1 MCRMKTMF
9 KSFALIAIAALSLA
23 ACSKNEAPI
32 NDENEMITLKFN
44 IKNADDAIT
53 RALLGTDTQGNRF
66 LNWENGDQIGSFAE
80 GTFGSNTTS
89 NNNAGTV
96 DVSGDDFTLNIQTF
110 SAGSVTKIYS
120 YFPFS
125 SAAGKEK
132 TAAVV
137 SIPTTQYITTDG
149 FDADAMP
156 MAGTPISVD
165 LATAANTNTP
175 CGTITFSNLGSII
188 NFKIYSSE
196 DTDETLTSVKYVA
209 SSGKL
214 GGSYT
219 IDLTAI
225 DATDESTLVLGGNG
239 SEAEITTIHQGN
251 PTIGTGKSNAID
263 VYMVVAPGTYSGT
276 QVVVT
281 TSTKTYTLNASGE
294 KTYVRSHV
302 KPMYVD
308 IKKGAEGDLPQ
319 EETWVKVTSAS
330 DFTAGTYYILNWDEK
345 KYLPNVEAGSAPS
358 AKDFMGTVT
367 DDMKWEASV
376 SNGGLIF
383 KNPESEL
390 YLWGRDDNNNGV
402 RVKKDAPSETS
413 AKIWKF
419 TPNTAFGVVA
429 SVGSTRYLATYNN
442 NGTHQDWRN
451 YQITSIGDGT
461 NTNSQGNVVAS
472 VNNFPAV
479 FYKLQAGDVPQ
490 KETPELAF
498 NNPTT
503 TVNVEE
509 TVTNIATINPSTLE
523 VTYSSSDE
531 DVATVTSAG
540 VVTGVA
546 AGTATITAAFAGNEE
561 YNAVSASYDI
571 IVIDPNAND
580 GSEAKP
586 YTASEA
592 VTVVKSGRTQAD
604 AYVQGII
611 SKITTAY
618 ISSYGNVSFDISDDG
633 LTTSDQF
640 RIFRAE
646 ASSANDF
653 KVGDAVTFK
662 GNIIYY
668 NNQTPEMEQG
678 NELISQLHA
687 PVMSPANGAAE
698 SVTIT
703 ADQGAT
709 IRYTTDGS
717 NPTAESGTVY
727 STAITI
733 SATTTIKAIAV
744 KDGVVT
750 GVVSGEFTVPVA
762 GEYILDGTKTG
773 GTSGYAEAS
782 DISQS
787 GISWKVEGNT
797 TMSPWRIGGKSLDG
811 VERTIY
817 SVNPIQFNVESIEI
831 SHGTASDITVNSMTV
846 IVASDASFTTVVST
860 LTPTFVASDV
870 VTVNRP
876 ADANWSNCYY
886 KIIYNVSVAGSSNK
900 FIQFMEAKFTG
911 N

>member
-1 MCRMKTMF
+1 MI

-23 ACSKNEAPI
+23 ACSKKEAPI
-32 NDENEMITLKFN
+32 DNENEMITLKFN
-44 IKNADDAIT
+44 IKNADDATT
-53 RALLGTDTQGNRF
+53 RALLGTDSKGNRF
-66 LNWENGDQIGSFAE
+66 LNWEDGDQIGSFAE
-80 GTFGSNTTS
+80 GTFGSYSTS

-96 DVSGDDFTLNIQTF
+96 EVNGDNFTLNIQTF
-110 SAGSVTKIYS
+110 NSGNVTKIYS
-120 YFPFS
+120 YYPFS

-132 TAAVV
+132 TAAIV
-137 SIPTTQYITTDG
+137 SIPATQYITVDG

-156 MAGTPISVD
+156 MAGAPVTVD
-165 LATAANTNTP
+165 LATAANTDTP
-175 CGTITFSNLGSII
+175 CGTINFSNLGSII

-225 DATDESTLVLGGNG
+225 DAADESTLALGGNG
-239 SEAEITTIHQGN
+239 AESEITTIHQGK
-251 PTIGTGKSNAID
+251 PAIGTGKSNAID

-281 TSTKTYTLNASGE
+281 TSAKTYTLTASGE

-308 IKKGAEGDLPQ
+308 IQMGEEGELPQ
-319 EETWVKVTSAS
+319 EETWVKVTSVS

-345 KYLPNVEAGSAPS
+345 KYLPNIEAGTAPS
-358 AKDFMGTVT
+358 AKDFMGNVT
-367 DDMKWEASV
+367 DDMKWEATV
-376 SNGGLIF
+376 SDDGLIF

-390 YLWGRDDNNNGV
+390 YLWGQDGTNNGV
-402 RVKKDAPSETS
+402 RVKKTAPASS
-413 AKIWKF
+413 SNNVWKF
-419 TPNTAFGVVA
+419 TANSSFGVIA

-442 NGTHQDWRN
+442 GGNQQDWRN

-461 NTNSQGNVVAS
+461 NTNSSGEVTTS

-498 NNPTT
+498 SNPTT
-503 TVNVEE
+503 TVNVGE
-509 TVTNIATINPSTLE
+509 TVTNVAAIVPSTLTI
-523 VTYSSSDE
+523 TYSSSNE
-531 DVATVTSAG
+531 DVATVTNAG

-546 AGTATITAAFAGNEE
+546 AGTATITAAFAGDEE
-561 YNAVSASYDI
+561 YNAVSASYVI

-580 GSEAKP
+580 GSEEKP

-592 VTVVKSGRTQAD
+592 VTVVKSGRTQSD
-604 AYVQGII
+604 AYVKGII
-611 SKITTAY
+611 SKITTSY
-618 ISSYGNVSFDISDDG
+618 NSQYGNVSFDISDDG
-633 LTTSDQF
+633 LTTGDQF

-646 ASSANDF
+646 ASSADDF

-662 GNIIYY
+662 GNILYY

-678 NELISQLHA
+678 NVLISQLHA
-687 PVMSPANGAAE
+687 PVLSPANGAAE
-698 SVTIT
+698 SVSIT

-717 NPTAESGTVY
+717 KPTAESGSVY

-733 SATTTIKAIAV
+733 SAATTIKAIAV

-750 GVVSGEFTVPVA
+750 GVVSGEFTVPVS

-797 TMSPWRIGGKSLDG
+797 TINPWRIGGKNLEEQDR
-811 VERTIY
+811 VIY
-817 SVNPIQFNVESIEI
+817 STTPIDFNVEKIEI
-831 SHGTASDITVNSMTV
+831 THGDASNITVNSMTV
-846 IVASDASFTTVVST
+846 IVASDASFATSVST
-860 LTPTFVASDV
+860 LTPTFVAGGV

-876 ADANWSNCYY
+876 AGADWSDCYY
-886 KIIYNVSVAGSSNK
+886 KIIYNVSVSGSTNR
-900 FIQFMEAKFTG
+900 FIQFKQAQFTG
-911 N
+911 K